1 LFSLLGRRQQSV
13 FAMAEPSPA
22 DSVME
27 SERLDAAVEE
37 AIAACDGDP
46 RATIRAL
53 IVANEFL
60 EHELRTKV
68 SQGYTRGVRNG
79 RFNTYSG

>member
-1 LFSLLGRRQQSV
+1 
-13 FAMAEPSPA
+13 MAEPSPA
-22 DSVME
+22 DSATE
-27 SERLDAAVEE
+27 SERLDMAVEE
-37 AIAACDGDP
+37 AIATCDGDL

-53 IVANEFL
+53 ILTNEFL

-68 SQGYTRGVRNG
+68 SQGYIRGVRHG